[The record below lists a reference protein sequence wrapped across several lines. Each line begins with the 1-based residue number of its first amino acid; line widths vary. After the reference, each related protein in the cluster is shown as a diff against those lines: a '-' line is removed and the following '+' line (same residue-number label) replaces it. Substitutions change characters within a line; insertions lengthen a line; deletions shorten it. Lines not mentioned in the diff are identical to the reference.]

1 MSLDRNDNERKQTMS
16 SSLLK
21 VASGCLVIVA
31 TSCLG
36 GCTQHKAERG
46 HSAVGPKYY
55 DAPNSMLAYSRTP
68 HAHWKAHD
76 LSSEHYRS
84 RRNRVAPT
92 GGDYDKWVGG
102 PANQQRRSDGT
113 NAQVASETPDVIP
126 AAMPPQAKPGECY
139 AAVYVPA
146 KFDTVTERVLVRE
159 ASEHIEIVP
168 AEYTWVD
175 EQVMV
180 KEPSVQL
187 VEVPAQFDVEK
198 YTLQTSPAHAT
209 WKPANEGPCSKD
221 QLASTGGKDHPVF
234 CLVNDKPMT
243 TTVQTERLVKGA
255 TVREVKVPAEY
266 KTVRKQKLVRPART
280 RHVKVP
286 AEYQDVEKTVMVA
299 PGRMEWHR
307 VECTEASLTSD
318 KPAAPAEPTGPAG
331 DEEP

>member
-1 MSLDRNDNERKQTMS
+1 MRLERQVHERKSIMLP
-16 SSLLK
+16 SLLR

-31 TSCLG
+31 TLCLG
-36 GCTQHKAERG
+36 GCAQHKVKHE

-68 HAHWKAHD
+68 HEHWKAND
-76 LSSEHYRS
+76 LSYDQNASPRTL
-84 RRNRVAPT
+84 VAST
-92 GGDYDKWVGG
+92 GGDYDKWAGG
-102 PANQQRRSDGT
+102 SVVPQRKNDRT
-113 NAQVASETPDVIP
+113 NAQAANAAPDVIP

-146 KFDTVTERVLVRE
+146 KFETVTERVMVRD
-159 ASEHIEIVP
+159 ASEHIEVVP

-175 EQVMV
+175 EHVMV

-209 WKPANEGPCSKD
+209 WKPASEGPCSKD
-221 QLASTGGKDHPVF
+221 QLASTAGKDHPVF
-234 CLVNDKPMT
+234 CLVNDKPKT

-266 KTVRKQKLVRPART
+266 ETVRKQKLVRPART

-307 VECTEASLTSD
+307 VECSKASLTSD
-318 KPAAPAEPTGPAG
+318 KPAVPATDREP
-331 DEEP
+331 